1 MRSFS
6 EESFCKEEAQ
16 REREYRTAP
25 FLYDINNRDLPDAI
39 SIRLQIEDLRRA
51 IEPVQPRSEDMR
63 VALELQLQELKI
75 AQAVI
80 DDNRAAVQFSMFG
93 SDTGRDYQIAFGLAE
108 RFHEADAELMTCTSC
123 MSRFSRHQSFRAP
136 CGAHFYCHDCLKD
149 LYEYTIGDESLYLP
163 SCCKHEINYDDVK
176 AILDEKLVQRYNKKI
191 EYETEPKKRTYCC
204 GPNCEAFV
212 PETSIQGEGATC
224 LDCGRRTC
232 TICKEEAHRGDC
244 PKDEDTQ
251 SVLEL
256 ASREGWQRCYNNKCR
271 RVVSLAVGCNHMTC
285 ICGAQFCYQKRRGIV
300 DKTYSSRDSHVV
312 THRSTNLPFNCLC
325 MAERTGCPVFS

>member
-1 MRSFS
+1 MRPFS
-6 EESFCKEEAQ
+6 EKSFCKEEAQ

-51 IEPVQPRSEDMR
+51 IEPVQPKGEDMR

-93 SDTGRDYQIAFGLAE
+93 SDTERDYQIAFGLAE

-149 LYEYTIGDESLYLP
+149 LYEYTIGDESLYPP
-163 SCCKHEINYDDVK
+163 SCCKHEIKYDDVK
-176 AILDEKLVQRYNKKI
+176 AILGEKLVQRYNKKKI
-191 EYETEPKKRTYCC
+191 EYEIEPKKRTYCC

-212 PETSIQGEGATC
+212 PETSIQSEVATC

-232 TICKEEAHRGDC
+232 TICKEEAHRDDC
-244 PKDEDTQ
+244 PEDEDTQ

-285 ICGAQFCYQKRRGIV
+285 ICGAQFCYVCGARW
-300 DKTYSSRDSHVV
+300 KTCTCPQWNEEWLVEGTNRPRHAG
-312 THRSTNLPFNCLC
+312 HRLFQPPRAFY
-325 MAERTGCPVFS
+325 

>member
-1 MRSFS
+1 
-6 EESFCKEEAQ
+6 
-16 REREYRTAP
+16 
-25 FLYDINNRDLPDAI
+25 
-39 SIRLQIEDLRRA
+39 
-51 IEPVQPRSEDMR
+51 MR

-93 SDTGRDYQIAFGLAE
+93 SDTERDYQIAFGLAE

-149 LYEYTIGDESLYLP
+149 LYEYTIGDESLYPP
-163 SCCKHEINYDDVK
+163 SCCKHEIKYDDVK
-176 AILDEKLVQRYNKKI
+176 AILGEKLVQRYNKKKI

-212 PETSIQGEGATC
+212 PETSIQGEVATC

-285 ICGAQFCYQKRRGIV
+285 ICGAQFCYVCGARW
-300 DKTYSSRDSHVV
+300 KTCTCPQWNEEWLVEGTNRPRHAG
-312 THRSTNLPFNCLC
+312 HRLFQPPRAFY
-325 MAERTGCPVFS
+325 